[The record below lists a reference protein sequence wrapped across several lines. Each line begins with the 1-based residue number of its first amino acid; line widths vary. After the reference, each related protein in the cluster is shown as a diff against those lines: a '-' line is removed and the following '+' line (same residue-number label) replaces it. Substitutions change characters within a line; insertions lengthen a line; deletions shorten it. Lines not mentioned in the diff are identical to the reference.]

1 MEHQLGQLI
10 SLPKI
15 VDPRGNLTVAEQMK
29 EVPFE
34 IKRCFWMYGVPKGK
48 GRGGH
53 AHKTLRQF
61 VVSMCGRFSVTLD
74 NGTEK
79 ETFVLDSPDKGL
91 FIDKCVWAELSGFS
105 DGAVCL
111 VLASDL
117 FKEEDYLGTYS
128 EFIDYISAKDGK
140 K

>member
-34 IKRCFWMYGVPKGK
+34 IKRSFWMYGVPKGK

-74 NGTEK
+74 NGKEK
-79 ETFVLDSPDKGL
+79 DL

>member
-61 VVSMCGRFSVTLD
+61 VVSMCGRVRVTLD
-74 NGTEK
+74 NGKEK

-91 FIDKCVWAELSGFS
+91 FIDKCVWAELSDFS

>member
-1 MEHQLGQLI
+1 M
-10 SLPKI
+10 
-15 VDPRGNLTVAEQMK
+15 
-29 EVPFE
+29 
-34 IKRCFWMYGVPKGK
+34 
-48 GRGGH
+48 
-53 AHKTLRQF
+53 
-61 VVSMCGRFSVTLD
+61 VSMCGRFRVTLD
-74 NGTEK
+74 NGKEK
-79 ETFVLDSPDKGL
+79 ETIVLDSPDKGL

>member
-1 MEHQLGQLI
+1 MEKQVGQLVD
-10 SLPKI
+10 LPKI

-61 VVSMCGRFSVTLD
+61 VVSMCGRFRVTLG
-74 NGTEK
+74 NGKEK

>member
-1 MEHQLGQLI
+1 MKHQFGQLI

-15 VDPRGNLTVAEQMK
+15 VDPRGNLTVAEQLR

-61 VVSMCGRFSVTLD
+61 VVSMCGKFSVTLD
-74 NGTEK
+74 NGNEK

-91 FIDKCVWAELSGFS
+91 FIDKCVWAELFGFS

-128 EFIDYISAKDGK
+128 EFMDYISAKDEK
-140 K
+140 E

>member
-61 VVSMCGRFSVTLD
+61 GVSMCCRLRVTLD
-74 NGTEK
+74 NGKEK